1 MRSEGYACEEEDEV
15 EAMIDNLSSVLVLS
29 FAPAAGILSRPIH
42 NLVLTEDFKYKQDCS
57 PENCL

>member
-15 EAMIDNLSSVLVLS
+15 EAMIDSLSSVLFLS
-29 FAPAAGILSRPIH
+29 LTPAAEILSRPS
-42 NLVLTEDFKYKQDCS
+42 LVLTEDFKYKQDCS